1 MEKMTQENAFDQK
14 AWPLVNA
21 NRPSK
26 KWDQEP
32 KY

>member
-1 MEKMTQENAFDQK
+1 MDKMTQENVFDQK
-14 AWPLVNA
+14 AWPRVNA

-26 KWDQEP
+26 NWAKKS